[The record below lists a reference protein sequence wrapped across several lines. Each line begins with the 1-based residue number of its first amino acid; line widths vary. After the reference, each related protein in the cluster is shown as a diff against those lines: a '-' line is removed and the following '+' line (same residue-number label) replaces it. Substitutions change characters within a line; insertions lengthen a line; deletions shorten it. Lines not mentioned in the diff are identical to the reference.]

1 MEEIK
6 QKILHRRTL
15 QKKVVDL
22 MLSVLGQG
30 LKVCASQDPMVRET
44 LEAFPE
50 DYVFALGV
58 YGSRHPMILQNR
70 SSGLYRTHESFAAV
84 CRKIPMAPS
93 AMARR
98 FGANQSDPT
107 KMLEIRFKSVE
118 AGWRMMTGQVSAAQ
132 AYARHDLI
140 IRGEIHHAM
149 QFLRCIERV
158 EAYLLP
164 EALAKRALPLAK
176 RTHLPLPRWWV
187 WVRMLHVK
195 KKNGQ
200 GEE

>member
-15 QKKVVDL
+15 QKKVVAL

-30 LKVCASQDPMVRET
+30 LKVCAGYDPMVQQT
-44 LEAFPE
+44 LEDFPV
-50 DYVFALGV
+50 DYVFVLGI

-84 CRKIPMAPS
+84 CRKIPLAPS
-93 AMARR
+93 AMVRR
-98 FGANQSDPT
+98 FGANQSAPS

-118 AGWRMMTGQVSAAQ
+118 AGWRMVTGQVSAAQ

-149 QFLRCIERV
+149 QFLRCIERA

-164 EALAKRALPLAK
+164 EALAKRALPLS
-176 RTHLPLPRWWV
+176 RRSRLPLPRWWF
-187 WVRMLHVK
+187 WMRMLHVK

>member
-30 LKVCASQDPMVRET
+30 LKVCASYDPMVQQTME
-44 LEAFPE
+44 EFPE
-50 DYVFALGV
+50 DYVFVLGI

-84 CRKIPMAPS
+84 CRKLPLAPS
-93 AMARR
+93 AMVRR
-98 FGANQSDPT
+98 FGANQSDPS

-118 AGWRMMTGQVSAAQ
+118 AGWRMVTGQVSAAQ
-132 AYARHDLI
+132 AYARHDLM

-149 QFLRCIERV
+149 QFLRCIERA

-164 EALAKRALPLAK
+164 KALAKRVLPLSQRA
-176 RTHLPLPRWWV
+176 HLMLPRWWV
-187 WVRMLHVK
+187 WLRMLHVK
-195 KKNGQ
+195 RKTGPD
-200 GEE
+200 EE